1 MWRNN
6 WILTVA
12 VCVIALL
19 SVSCGGGANDNPPS
33 STVFITLDVDSNDGS
48 LGRDHVAADMVSLQN
63 TFATATIAGA
73 TSSSEPVDPTVGV
86 ITLRRYRITFE
97 RIDGGSPN
105 LPSVEGAIN
114 ETIEVSNI
122 TTSQGLA
129 SEAIEDIV
137 VVPISTKLYSDFAL
151 AFQQNPNPVEF
162 NAVATVWGDNR
173 AGQSLSRDFGFRVT
187 VGVFTGTDTL
197 IPEVDTVN
205 ESKNVTLGNPYRMFW
220 SFKPKPF
227 PVSSASLILPWGVEL
242 NVPSNQFPFGGVE
255 VDTNPLS
262 DRIRP
267 GASETFPNGQLFVF
281 NAFGSSVAEQSGDV
295 TITAPAAGG
304 NSVSIDQFF
313 PDRDAINLGESV
325 SLNWSITGSPDRLT
339 MLPSV
344 IGGETVSFE
353 GKNLSF
359 DSIEVRPDR
368 SFRPLLRAEKNDGSF
383 AEAFTDATIT
393 VTSPAGAEPEIILF
407 SASRSPVPVGSQIVL
422 FWNVQGPVDKVELF
436 PINGNRVDVTT
447 RTSFLAPP
455 VNLEGTQVYTLVV
468 TGTDGLIKAQTVS
481 VAYTLNDNR
490 PISITSVDQQ
500 PSEDIPNGGT
510 ASFDFRV
517 DDPDRSDSSWRV
529 RRIAG
534 DRASHFPTEGKIDE
548 GLGEA
553 SVAIRDGVDNNLGYI
568 VFEISAWDDDLFGLT
583 PDATRYV
590 ELVTF
595 TTGAADANATNEVPR
610 FTADPAFITAGDEPE
625 DTIPGVNGVITF
637 AFADP
642 DTEALEWSIRIIGGD
657 YGGDLTPNFG
667 LINTGEGSISVQ
679 YRDDPDTPDDPVIFE
694 VRIAERGVEFPQ
706 FDIAVLRVDKGV
718 TPDGGNGGGN
728 TLPIT
733 LGFDGLY
740 NNLFGGVQPTQVIA
754 DYILFFPGSGSG
766 NINFFR
772 NSDLTEPVADAS
784 AVFDLAHSS
793 GNPGD
798 VSAAQYSRN
807 FQSPGGSGNAGNLS
821 FAGYFANAGATTA
834 ASGTPIADGVSRW
847 FMAFNTSDFENTGGG
862 FNLPASGNQ
871 VYQITVTASDA
882 DSSSATFNRVLTV
895 TVP

>member
-12 VCVIALL
+12 VCVIALF
-19 SVSCGGGANDNPPS
+19 SVSCGGGANDDPPS
-33 STVFITLDVDSNDGS
+33 SSVFITLDVDSTEGPAE
-48 LGRDHVAADMVSLQN
+48 DHVITDMTDIRN
-63 TFATATIAGA
+63 TFATATITGG
-73 TSSSEPVDPTVGV
+73 TSSTTPVDPTVGV

-97 RIDGGSPN
+97 RIDGGSPT
-105 LPSVEGAIN
+105 LPTVDGAIN
-114 ETIEVSNI
+114 ETFEVSNI
-122 TTSQGLA
+122 SQSQGLS
-129 SEAIEDIV
+129 SEAIEDLV
-137 VVPISTKLYSDFAL
+137 VVPISTKLYSDFAV
-151 AFQQNPNPVEF
+151 AFRQNPNPVEF
-162 NAVATVWGDNR
+162 NAVATVWGDNA
-173 AGQSLSRDFGFRVT
+173 AGQTLSRDFGFRVT
-187 VGVFTGTDTL
+187 VGVFADNEDI
-197 IPEVDTVN
+197 IPRFNNVS
-205 ESKNVTLGNPYRMFW
+205 ESKNVILGDPYRMYW
-220 SFKPKPF
+220 SLEQRAFGITQ
-227 PVSSASLILPWGVEL
+227 ATLLLPWGGEL
-242 NVPSNQFPFGGVE
+242 NVPTNQFPFGGVA

-267 GASETFPNGQLFVF
+267 GASEAFPNGQLFVF
-281 NAFGSSVAEQSGDV
+281 NPFGSAVGEVTGDV

-304 NSVSIDQFF
+304 TTMSIDQFF
-313 PDRDAINLGESV
+313 PDRNAINLGESV
-325 SLNWSITGSPDRLT
+325 SLNWSITGGPDSLSI
-339 MLPSV
+339 LPSSY
-344 IGGETVSFE
+344 GGEVVNFD

-359 DSIEVRPDR
+359 DSIEIRPER
-368 SFRPLLRAEKNDGSF
+368 SVLPLLRAEKNDGSF
-383 AEAFTDATIT
+383 AEAFLDSRIE
-393 VTSPAGAEPEIILF
+393 VTAPAGVEAEIILF

-422 FWNVQGPVDKVELF
+422 FWDVQGPFSKIELF

-468 TGTDGLIKAQTVS
+468 TGTDGLIKAQNVS
-481 VAYTLNDNR
+481 VTYNLNDNE
-490 PISITSVDQQ
+490 PISISNVNQQ
-500 PSEDIPNGGT
+500 PGSDIPNGGT

-517 DDPDRSDSSWRV
+517 DDPDRQDSSWRV

-553 SVAIRDGVDNNLGYI
+553 SVAVRDGVDSNLDYI

-595 TTGAADANATNEVPR
+595 TTDGGNNDPTNEVPR
-610 FTADPAFITAGDEPE
+610 FTEDPAFITAGDEPE

-642 DTEALEWSIRIIGGD
+642 DTESLEWSIRIIGGD
-657 YGGDLTPNFG
+657 FGGDLTPNFG
-667 LINTGEGSISVQ
+667 LINTGEGDISVQ

-694 VRIAERGVEFPQ
+694 VRIAERGVQFPQ
-706 FDIAVLRVDKGV
+706 FDIAVLRIDKGV

-740 NNLFGGVQPTQVIA
+740 NNLFGGVQPTQQIA
-754 DYILFFPGSGSG
+754 DYILYFPGTGSG

-772 NSDLTEPVADAS
+772 DSDLTEPVADAS

-793 GNPGD
+793 NNPGD
-798 VSAAQYSRN
+798 VSAAQFSRN
-807 FQSPGGSGNAGNLS
+807 FQSPGSAGNAGNLS

-847 FMAFNTSDFENTGGG
+847 FMAFNTSNFQNTGGD

-882 DSSSATFNRVLTV
+882 DSSTATFNRVLTV
-895 TVP
+895 SVP